1 MLYKLLLL
9 IFHLTHVDRLM
20 EISKK
25 ILTMGESDI
34 VKEQREQRKL
44 IVVKM
49 F

>member
-1 MLYKLLLL
+1 MLYKLLL
-9 IFHLTHVDRLM
+9 IFHLTHVDQLM

-34 VKEQREQRKL
+34 VKEEKEKHKL
-44 IVVKM
+44 IVVMM